1 MNFNNPHHKFSNFL
15 VSRFLY
21 ILKNNESPKV
31 LLFLQITPI
40 AFSILEIKTEK
51 SLKPKNAEAHVPS
64 VTWQWCH
71 YIKRALE
78 NCCVRLN
85 RENNIWGIL

>member
-51 SLKPKNAEAHVPS
+51 FKAQERRSTCSLSHMAMVSLYQTSSGKLLCEA
-64 VTWQWCH
+64 
-71 YIKRALE
+71 
-78 NCCVRLN
+78 
-85 RENNIWGIL
+85 